1 MSWKQWNRWNGVH
14 NNSSGSS
21 SGQGNELSRDK
32 SNDNEED
39 VYKQVFAI
47 AVEELEEHTLT
58 QDQVED
64 VALDMDE
71 DDYDNSGSEEY
82 LDDENENCDMESDWI
97 AQLKSTSTID
107 QMLVKILL
115 FLLISKVIT
124 IYMCMREFF
133 KSQSFKLRWSAELW
147 RSEMQNF
154 TKSHIM
160 LGGVWCDHAM

>member
-1 MSWKQWNRWNGVH
+1 
-14 NNSSGSS
+14 
-21 SGQGNELSRDK
+21 LSRDK

-82 LDDENENCDMESDWI
+82 LDDENENCDMESD
-97 AQLKSTSTID
+97 
-107 QMLVKILL
+107 
-115 FLLISKVIT
+115 
-124 IYMCMREFF
+124 
-133 KSQSFKLRWSAELW
+133 
-147 RSEMQNF
+147 
-154 TKSHIM
+154 
-160 LGGVWCDHAM
+160 